1 MQKRNIAVIF
11 MITLM
16 AIMGVASLTPAFPAI
31 KNHFN
36 LNARQVTLLITVFTF
51 PGIFLAPVAG
61 ILADRL
67 GRKTILI
74 PSLFLFGISGS
85 ACFYL
90 NNWESIL
97 LARFLQ
103 GLGAASLGSLN
114 VTLIGDIFTG
124 NKRGEIMGYN
134 ASVLSS
140 GTAFYPFIGGIMAM
154 AGWQF
159 PFLLP
164 LLAIPT
170 ALLVIFWL
178 KNPEPKNQT
187 NFRNYL
193 RQTWKNINKK
203 TVWGLFIINVLL
215 FVVLYGSFL
224 SYFPQLMV
232 ERFGASTFQIG
243 IFMSGFSIVTAIT
256 SAQKKRIDKLFS
268 AKKQLNTG
276 FMLYFFSMLILS
288 VSNQTWMLFIPL
300 LTFGIAHGMMI
311 PGIQTLLVGFAP
323 LSERA
328 GFMSVNSMVL
338 RIGQT
343 LGPLFIGLFFAIDG
357 VKTAFLGGALAAV
370 FMLVISVFMVKIKK
384 NPAQNKPDSK
394 TEE

>member
-1 MQKRNIAVIF
+1 
-11 MITLM
+11 M
-16 AIMGVASLTPAFPAI
+16 AIMGVASLTPAFPSVG
-31 KNHFN
+31 KHFN
-36 LNARQVTLLITVFTF
+36 LTPRQVSLLITVFTL

-74 PSLFLFGISGS
+74 PSLFMFAVAGS
-85 ACFYL
+85 ACFFL
-90 NNWESIL
+90 KNWQVL
-97 LARFLQ
+97 LFFRFLQ
-103 GLGAASLGSLN
+103 GVGAASLGSLN

-124 NKRGEIMGYN
+124 KKRGEVMGYN
-134 ASVLSS
+134 ASVLST
-140 GTAFYPFIGGIMAM
+140 GTALYPAIGGILAI

-170 ALLVIFWL
+170 AIMVILWL
-178 KNPEPKNQT
+178 KNPEPRNHQ

-193 RQTWKNINKK
+193 RKTWKIINQK

-215 FVVLYGSFL
+215 FVILYGSFL

-232 ERFGASTFQIG
+232 ERFEATTFHIG
-243 IFMSGFSIVTAIT
+243 IFMSGFSIVTAVT
-256 SAQKKRIDKLFS
+256 ASQKKKIDNLLS
-268 AKKQLNTG
+268 AKKQLNIG
-276 FMLYFFSMLILS
+276 FVLYFLSMMILS
-288 VSNQTWMLFIPL
+288 VSSQIWMLFIPL
-300 LTFGIAHGMMI
+300 VLFGIAHGMMI

-343 LGPLFIGLFFAIDG
+343 IGPLIIGIFFAIDG
-357 VKTAFLGGALAAV
+357 VKTAFWGGAVVAV
-370 FMLVISVFMVKIKK
+370 IMLIISVFMVKIKK
-384 NPAQNKPDSK
+384 DPAQNEPNP
-394 TEE
+394 